1 MSGTIDKRTQML
13 LDFIVYLATFL
24 VVINF
29 GCMLASWLVD
39 FVVALVNFWTH
50 DSWSGVTDA
59 LAVVWPTLRT
69 AVGVSSIF
77 ISLLLAYNKLRPHF
91 MAMQLPNTTLSSQ
104 DVPNINGFDPATKQR
119 LENVLTLVI
128 KLLMVALGVIV
139 VLDILRFVLTQSVSL
154 ISAGS
159 LPLLIIGI
167 PTLLGLTVL
176 RVIIHNK

>member
-1 MSGTIDKRTQML
+1 MSGAIDKRTQML

-39 FVVALVNFWTH
+39 FVVTMVNFWTN
-50 DSWSGVTDA
+50 DSWSSVADA

-91 MAMQLPNTTLSSQ
+91 MAMQLPDATLSSQ

-119 LENVLTLVI
+119 LENVLALVI
-128 KLLMVALGVIV
+128 KLLTVALGVIV
-139 VLDILRFVLTQSVSL
+139 ALDVLRFILTQSASL
-154 ISAGS
+154 ISASS
-159 LPLLIIGI
+159 LPLLIIGM
-167 PTLLGLTVL
+167 PTLIGLIVL
-176 RVIIHNK
+176 RIIIHNK